1 MALFRDACDPLKMG
15 KWRVF
20 KELADHRSGSNT
32 YQGLGRKESL
42 IFNTT
47 NQKPQGFTAM

>member
-1 MALFRDACDPLKMG
+1 MA

-20 KELADHRSGSNT
+20 KVLADHRSGSNA
-32 YQGLGRKESL
+32 YQGLGRKASL
-42 IFNTT
+42 ILNTT